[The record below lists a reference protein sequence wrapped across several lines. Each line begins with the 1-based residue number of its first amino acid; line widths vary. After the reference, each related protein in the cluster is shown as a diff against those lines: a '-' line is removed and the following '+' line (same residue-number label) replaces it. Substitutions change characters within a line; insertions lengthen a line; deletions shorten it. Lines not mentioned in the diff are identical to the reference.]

1 MPGTPS
7 PPSPR
12 PSGISIGLSDFRD
25 LRQPGTH
32 YVDKTDFVAGVLAT
46 RDAALLF
53 PRPRRFGKTVNLSTL
68 RCFVEKSADD
78 VRPLFAGLAIE
89 QRPEAWA
96 HFQRYPVIFMTF
108 KDVKAASFELAL
120 AAIRQVIARAYEEHR
135 YLLQGGVLSEQQRE
149 DFIRILGKKGDET
162 LYWGALREL
171 SAHLHRHHGEKVAI
185 LIDEYDT
192 AIHAGFSAGYYDPI
206 VGFFRNFLSGG
217 LKDNPHLWKGVL
229 TGILRI
235 AKESIFSG
243 LNNLAVFSILRPEFS
258 TSFGFTADEVA
269 RLARLVGREG
279 ALPDMERWYNG
290 YRFAGEVIYNP
301 WSVLNFLASADQ
313 VPQPYW
319 LSTSSLD
326 LVRDLLLARAGEH
339 AGEIEALLRGKSIT
353 KQIDENVSLRD
364 LPPDADL
371 VWGFLLFTGYLT
383 ATRVRRR
390 DGIVEVR
397 LKIPNR
403 EVRAAYRSVFHAWLG
418 RALGD
423 GKRVPDLCR
432 ALLAGDADTAERLL
446 EDLVLRSL
454 SFHDTGRGPGEPERV
469 YHAFMLGLLV
479 WLGPR
484 YRVSSNREAGY
495 GRCDLMIVPRTAGQA
510 GVVMELKSVDKRRKE
525 TPKRAMAA
533 ALRQLRD
540 RAYAAEVRAAGAGV
554 VREIGVVFD
563 GKRVRVA
570 VAEG

>member
-1 MPGTPS
+1 MRATPP

-12 PSGISIGLSDFRD
+12 PPGIPIGVSDFRD
-25 LRQPGTH
+25 LRRPGMH
-32 YVDKTDFVAGVLAT
+32 YVDKTSFVADVIAAS
-46 RDAALLF
+46 DAVLLF

-68 RCFVEKSADD
+68 RCFVEKGAEDT
-78 VRPLFAGLAIE
+78 RPLFAGLAIE

-108 KDVKAASFELAL
+108 KDVKAATFELAL
-120 AAIRQVIARAYEEHR
+120 SAIRQEIARAYREHR
-135 YLLQGGVLSEQQRE
+135 YLLQGETLDEQERR
-149 DFIRILGKKGDET
+149 DFVRILGKEGDET

-171 SAHLHRHHGEKVAI
+171 SAHLHRHHGEKVVI

-192 AIHAGFSAGYYDPI
+192 PIHAGFSAGYDDPI

-243 LNNLAVFSILRPEFS
+243 LNNLSVYSILEPEFAA
-258 TSFGFTADEVA
+258 SFGFTPDEVA
-269 RLARLVGREG
+269 RLARAVGRE
-279 ALPDMERWYNG
+279 ASLPEIARWYNG
-290 YRFAGEVIYNP
+290 YRFAGEVVYNP

-313 VPQPYW
+313 VLRPYW
-319 LSTSSLD
+319 LSTGSMD
-326 LVRDLLLARAGEH
+326 LVRDLLVARAEEH

-353 KQIDENVSLRD
+353 KLVDENVSLRD
-364 LPPDADL
+364 LPPGTDA

-383 ATRVRRR
+383 ATRVRRH
-390 DGIVEVR
+390 DEIVEVR
-397 LKIPNR
+397 MKVPNR
-403 EVRAAYRSVFHAWLG
+403 EVRAAYRTVFRTWLA

-423 GKRVPDLCR
+423 GERVGDLAR
-432 ALLAGDADTAERLL
+432 ALLAGDAETAQRLL
-446 EDLVLRSL
+446 QTLVLRSL
-454 SFHDTGRGPGEPERV
+454 SFHDTGKGPGEPERV

-495 GRCDLMIVPRTAGQA
+495 GRCDLMIAPRAAGQP
-510 GVVMELKSVDKRRKE
+510 GVVMELKTVDKARKE
-525 TPKRAMAA
+525 TPAKAMAA
-533 ALRQLRD
+533 ALRQLRA
-540 RAYAAEVRAAGAGV
+540 REYAAELRAAGAGV

-563 GKRVRVA
+563 GKQVKVA
-570 VAEG
+570 VARR